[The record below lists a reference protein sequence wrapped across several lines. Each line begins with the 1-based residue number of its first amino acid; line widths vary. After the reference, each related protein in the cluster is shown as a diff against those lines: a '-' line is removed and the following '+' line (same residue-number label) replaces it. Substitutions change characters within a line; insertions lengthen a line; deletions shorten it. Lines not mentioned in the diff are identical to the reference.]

1 VHGNCEW
8 FVVDGGFGAPGRL
21 VISSGNFF
29 VFEVKKFKS
38 LEVEAFFVAMLF
50 CRSRVCG

>member
-1 VHGNCEW
+1 VHGNCERC
-8 FVVDGGFGAPGRL
+8 VVDGGIWSPREISDFFGQ
-21 VISSGNFF
+21 FF